1 MDVMHEHVGG
11 LDVHKETVVACVRVQ
26 SGGKPSRQC
35 ETFDTTTAG
44 LLALLAWL
52 KASGCT
58 QVAMEATGVYWKP
71 VWAILSDGDFELVLA
86 NAAHIKNVPG
96 RKTDVNDA
104 MWIADLLACG
114 LIRPSFVPDAPMQD
128 LRALLRTRTQLVREQ
143 TRHTQR
149 IHKTLE
155 AANIKLASVVS
166 DIMGTSGRRMI
177 DAMIAGQRNPAR
189 RRTRRPAAEGH
200 PQGQTRLGEIGLFR
214 RDQLAKE
221 FAIGDSVGADTA
233 VAEIADQ
240 QCFGETAERRRCC

>member
-114 LIRPSFVPDAPMQD
+114 LIRQASCPTRRCRTCAPCCAPAPNSCVSRPATPSAS
-128 LRALLRTRTQLVREQ
+128 TR
-143 TRHTQR
+143 
-149 IHKTLE
+149 
-155 AANIKLASVVS
+155 
-166 DIMGTSGRRMI
+166 
-177 DAMIAGQRNPAR
+177 PWR
-189 RRTRRPAAEGH
+189 RRTSSSLRW
-200 PQGQTRLGEIGLFR
+200 
-214 RDQLAKE
+214 
-221 FAIGDSVGADTA
+221 
-233 VAEIADQ
+233 
-240 QCFGETAERRRCC
+240 